1 MLGLSDTAGAI
12 NELPD
17 IGVPETTSAT
27 GTMDATA
34 DPPHIP
40 QQSVHETVQCSATA
54 SEQDTIIHD
63 CPEDPNQLGSAELSD
78 DMQLD
83 ATPDEKA
90 GEGTRT
96 LNIQLGRLTACLA
109 SADESS
115 TSKRGKPNPRTYPS
129 SQAQNI
135 SNSDTDLV
143 ALINAWATL
152 PDEAKTTILMIMKAS
167 RNA

>member
-17 IGVPETTSAT
+17 IGVPKTTSAT

-40 QQSVHETVQCSATA
+40 QQSVHETVHCSATA

-63 CPEDPNQLGSAELSD
+63 QPEESNHLESAELSD

-96 LNIQLGRLTACLA
+96 LDIQLGKLPAPYG
-109 SADESS
+109 SA
-115 TSKRGKPNPRTYPS
+115 
-129 SQAQNI
+129 A
-135 SNSDTDLV
+135 
-143 ALINAWATL
+143 
-152 PDEAKTTILMIMKAS
+152 
-167 RNA
+167 